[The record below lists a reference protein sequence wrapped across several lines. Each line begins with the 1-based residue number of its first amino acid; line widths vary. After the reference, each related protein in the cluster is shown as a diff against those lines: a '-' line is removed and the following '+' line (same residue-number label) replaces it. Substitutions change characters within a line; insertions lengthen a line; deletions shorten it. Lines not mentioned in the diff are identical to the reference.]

1 MPPSGAI
8 HSNDDIPFAGTRM
21 AYSRTVQ
28 AGGFVFTSGHTAI
41 DAEGRVGQGDIRAQT
56 LLTLEKLGRTLATV
70 GCALD
75 DVVKVTVY
83 LADGRDFF
91 AMNAAFAEAFPKS
104 RPARTTVIAQ
114 PVLPTRI
121 EIDAVAY
128 RPG

>member
-1 MPPSGAI
+1 MAPRAV

-41 DAEGRVGQGDIRAQT
+41 DAEGRVGDGDIRRQAQQ
-56 LLTLEKLGRTLATV
+56 TLEKLGRTLATV
-70 GCALD
+70 GCTLD

-91 AMNAAFAEAFPKS
+91 VMNDVFAEAFPRS

-121 EIDAVAY
+121 EIDAVAF